1 MTSPLE
7 KPEGISW
14 NPASVELP
22 PMPMIP
28 PGEDAMSMTISGVL
42 PTLTTPLTTSVAAL
56 SAKEAMFSGKVV
68 EAQSAYQNADD
79 SGGQSVGQL
88 SSMIGQVGQ
97 LAQQAGGAAG
107 GAGGGSS
114 VFGSLMEQ
122 AMKAAHGGGSDNGG
136 SQQASDGQPAAG
148 ISPAGQPTAGP
159 PISGQPSGGQ
169 GPAGASVGGPQPRD
183 DSTAPSHDLGPQHDD
198 REATQHGAAAERP
211 AVESAGPGDLSDGAG
226 PPPIAPP
233 EHPRRGDDDLAR
245 RM

>member
-1 MTSPLE
+1 MSSPLE

-42 PTLTTPLTTSVAAL
+42 PTLTTPLTASVAAL
-56 SAKEAMFSGKVV
+56 SAKETMFSGKVV

-97 LAQQAGGAAG
+97 MAQQAGGAAG
-107 GAGGGSS
+107 GASGGSS

-122 AMKAAHGGGSDNGG
+122 AMKAAQGTGSESGG
-136 SQQASDGQPAAG
+136 SQQTSAGQSVVSMSPAAR
-148 ISPAGQPTAGP
+148 PTAEP
-159 PISGQPSGGQ
+159 LPGGQ
-169 GPAGASVGGPQPRD
+169 GPAGASVGGPQ
-183 DSTAPSHDLGPQHDD
+183 
-198 REATQHGAAAERP
+198 
-211 AVESAGPGDLSDGAG
+211 
-226 PPPIAPP
+226 
-233 EHPRRGDDDLAR
+233 
-245 RM
+245 

>member
-97 LAQQAGGAAG
+97 LVQQAGGAAG

-122 AMKAAHGGGSDNGG
+122 AMKAAQGGGSDNGG
-136 SQQASDGQPAAG
+136 SQQASVSQPAAS
-148 ISPAGQPTAGP
+148 ISPASAGN
-159 PISGQPSGGQ
+159 
-169 GPAGASVGGPQPRD
+169 PQHRD
-183 DSTAPSHDLGPQHDD
+183 DGAAPRHEPDRQHDD

>member
-7 KPEGISW
+7 KPAGISW

-56 SAKEAMFSGKVV
+56 SAKDAMFSGKVV

-97 LAQQAGGAAG
+97 MGQQAGGAAG

-114 VFGSLMEQ
+114 VFGSLMEPDL
-122 AMKAAHGGGSDNGG
+122 AHLSRYG
-136 SQQASDGQPAAG
+136 
-148 ISPAGQPTAGP
+148 
-159 PISGQPSGGQ
+159 
-169 GPAGASVGGPQPRD
+169 VV
-183 DSTAPSHDLGPQHDD
+183 
-198 REATQHGAAAERP
+198 AAA
-211 AVESAGPGDLSDGAG
+211 
-226 PPPIAPP
+226 
-233 EHPRRGDDDLAR
+233 
-245 RM
+245 